1 MNNNLILRATNSPY
15 SDINKGSFNTHNDVD
30 ANFIYLKGES
40 IYSANTT
47 TDF

>member
-1 MNNNLILRATNSPY
+1 MNNNLILKATNSPY
-15 SDINKGSFNTHNDVD
+15 SDINKVLTHNDVD